1 MPEPAG
7 RGATTRAHLIEVATG
22 LFADRGYEGTSI
34 DAVLDAAGVSRGA
47 LYHHFASK
55 EALFEAVFSAVEDRI
70 GDDVVAASAGS
81 VDAVAVLRAGCLAW
95 VQLAGDPVVQRI
107 ILVDA
112 PAVLGWER
120 WRELEDQH
128 ALGLLRGVLE
138 GVAGQGRLPP
148 DLVDT
153 FAHVLLAAVNEIAL
167 LIARAPDPP
176 SAQRAGERAVDELL
190 SRLLGS

>member
-1 MPEPAG
+1 MPQHG
-7 RGATTRAHLIEVATG
+7 DRGATTRTQLIEVATR
-22 LFADRGYEGTSI
+22 LFAARGYEATSI
-34 DAVLDAAGVSRGA
+34 EAVLDEAGVSRGA

-70 GDDVVAASAGS
+70 GEEVTLAAAGS

-107 ILVDA
+107 VLVDA

-120 WRELEDQH
+120 WRELENQH
-128 ALGLLRGVLE
+128 ALGLLKGVLAS
-138 GVAGQGRLPP
+138 VADTGRLPA

-153 FAHVLLAAVNEIAL
+153 FAHVLLASVNEIAL
-167 LIARAPDPP
+167 LIARSDDSR
-176 SAQRAGERAVDELL
+176 SALRSGERAVDELL